1 MPRIRLRDQSGGPV
15 AFDLMHTAD
24 GSHNL
29 LITGEPGSGKR
40 SLATLLASAA
50 VQQGHMVRLL
60 TVGDRFQAATATMNG
75 VYHDCS
81 LFRPFSLNPFS
92 RAGDW
97 PNDRLSG
104 NAIFSALIRLAMGAE
119 SNLLEA
125 ALDLT
130 ERAVSKAWAEHTHS
144 ADVSTVYKELDA
156 FDGVSLTIQRAAEA
170 ALQPFLPGEI
180 YEGWLTGASASLMN
194 TPWVTFD
201 LERLMIAPQLFKALV
216 PALLHAF
223 AVDSSGG
230 AATAPRL
237 IIIDDLWKLNIPT
250 ASLTRLFREGI
261 KENIAV
267 VTITDSFV
275 DLRHMTA
282 GKIVTANSPHR
293 AFFASPAMNFNYPA
307 FSAAGIPESALDLV
321 DSSEGRLR
329 HLFYLTTLDE
339 TFDLDLPAR

>member
-1 MPRIRLRDQSGGPV
+1 MSRISLRDQSGGHV
-15 AFDLMHTAD
+15 VFDLMHTAD

-29 LITGEPGSGKR
+29 LITGEPGSGKTTM
-40 SLATLLASAA
+40 ATLLASAA
-50 VQQGHMVRLL
+50 VQQGHQVRLL
-60 TVGDRFQAATATMNG
+60 TVGDRFQAATATLNG

-104 NAIFSALIRLAMGAE
+104 NAIFSSLIRLAVGAE
-119 SNLLEA
+119 SNLLEP
-125 ALDLT
+125 ALNLA

-144 ADVSTVYKELDA
+144 TDVTTIYKALDA
-156 FDGVSLTIQRAAEA
+156 FDGVSLPIQRAAEA

-180 YEGWLTGASASLMN
+180 YEGWLTGASASFMDA
-194 TPWVTFD
+194 PWVTFD
-201 LERLMIAPQLFKALV
+201 LERLIIAPQLFKALI

-223 AVDSSGG
+223 AVDSAGG

-237 IIIDDLWKLNIPT
+237 IILDDLWKLNIPT

-261 KENIAV
+261 KENTAV
-267 VTITDSFV
+267 ITITDSFV

-293 AFFASPAMNFNYPA
+293 AFFASPAMSFNYPVL
-307 FSAAGIPESALDLV
+307 STAGIPESALDLV
-321 DSSEGRLR
+321 DSPEGRLH
-329 HLFYLTTLDE
+329 HLFYLTTLDK
-339 TFDLDLPAR
+339 TLSLDLPVR